1 MVITDIKRAKKA
13 LFEIYIDDKLA
24 ASLDINIVAQ
34 HKLKKYQE
42 ITQKQLDN
50 LIFKSNVFRAKQ
62 RALFL
67 LSRRDYT
74 KKELL
79 KKLVLEYGEIAS
91 DQVILRMQE
100 LGFIDDKKYALKYA
114 RDLIFRKHFAKQR
127 ARFEM
132 SKKGLESDVIEEALM
147 QVELDP
153 VEEIIKLI
161 KTKFIFQIKDEK
173 SKRRTINN
181 LIRKGY
187 NYGDIKTALNLIK
200 QEEN

>member
-1 MVITDIKRAKKA
+1 MVITDIKRIKKA

-100 LGFIDDKKYALKYA
+100 LGFINDKKYALKYA

-132 SKKGLESDVIEEALM
+132 RKKGLEIDIIEEALA
-147 QVELDP
+147 QIETDP
-153 VEEIIKLI
+153 VEEISNIIKA
-161 KTKFIFQIKDEK
+161 KFISQINDEK
-173 SKRRTINN
+173 GKRRTINN

-187 NYGDIKTALNLIK
+187 NYSDIKIAIDQITL
-200 QEEN
+200 ED